1 MPATVTCKR
10 LTEGSIEKS
19 PINTVSVRIITGRDL
34 LKKLL
39 PALKL
44 IAVLAVTLIP
54 AWAKSQAGKKPNIIY
69 ILADDLGYAEVGCYG
84 QKKIETPNIDALA
97 ANGMRFT
104 QHYSGSPVCA
114 PARCVLLT
122 GRHTGHAQIRGNDEW
137 AERGNV
143 WDFAAASR
151 DPQLEGQRPMKA
163 GTRTIGTLLQQ
174 AGYKTGL
181 VGKWGLGGPM
191 TESVPNKQGFD
202 FFYGYNCQRQAH
214 TYFPLHLWKNSE
226 KVPLNNKMVP
236 PKTLLPDGADPY
248 DPASYADF
256 WLTDYSSELMQNEVI
271 KFINENKAR
280 PFFMYYAN
288 TIPHNPLQ
296 APARWV
302 DHYVKKFGDEEPY
315 RGDRG
320 YFPHRYPRA
329 CYAAM
334 VSYFDEQVG
343 EIVATL
349 KELGLY
355 ENTLIIFS
363 SDNGP
368 TYTGGADSPW
378 FDSAKPFRSEHGW
391 GKGYVKEGGIR
402 VPMIAH
408 WPGKIAAG
416 SQTDLMSAHYDV
428 LPTLCDLVEM
438 EAPPDTDGISFLPT
452 LTGEGLQEEH
462 QYLYWEFPSYGGQQA
477 LRMGKWK
484 GMRQNIFHD
493 SLRIQLY
500 NLENDIQ
507 ESNDVSSQ
515 HPEIVQR
522 IEKLFAQEHSRPEI
536 DRFKIKQLGD

>member
-1 MPATVTCKR
+1 MIWK
-10 LTEGSIEKS
+10 SITKS
-19 PINTVSVRIITGRDL
+19 KIDTRTLCAITGRDF
-34 LKKLL
+34 LKNFLS
-39 PALKL
+39 ALRVM
-44 IAVLAVTLIP
+44 AVVAGMLVTACDAP
-54 AWAKSQAGKKPNIIY
+54 QPEKRPNIIY

-84 QKKIETPNIDALA
+84 QEKIETPNIDALA

-143 WDFAAASR
+143 WDFEAASR
-151 DPQLEGQRPMKA
+151 DPNLEGQRPMKA
-163 GTRTIGTLLQQ
+163 GTETIGTLLQR

-181 VGKWGLGGPM
+181 VGKWGLGGPL
-191 TESVPNKQGFD
+191 TESIPNKQGFD

-214 TYFPLHLWKNSE
+214 TFFPVHLWKNTE
-226 KVPLNNKMVP
+226 KVPLDNKMVP
-236 PKTLLPDGADPY
+236 PKTPLPEGADPY
-248 DPASYADF
+248 DPDSYSDF
-256 WLTDYSSELMQNEVI
+256 WLTDYSSELMQKEVI
-271 KFINENKAR
+271 KFIKESKEQ

-288 TIPHNPLQ
+288 PIPHNPLQ

-302 DHYVKKFGDEEPY
+302 EHYVKKFGDEEPY
-315 RGDRG
+315 SGDRG

-349 KELGLY
+349 KDLGLY

-368 TYTGGADSPW
+368 TYSGGADSPW
-378 FDSAKPFRSEHGW
+378 FDSAKPFRSEYGW

-402 VPMIAH
+402 VPMIAQ
-408 WPGKIAAG
+408 WPGKIARG
-416 SQTDLMSAHYDV
+416 TETDLISAHYDV
-428 LPTLCDLVEM
+428 LPTLCDVVEI
-438 EAPPDTDGISFLPT
+438 EAPQDTDGISFLPT
-452 LTGEGLQEEH
+452 LLGQGAQEEH
-462 QYLYWEFPSYGGQQA
+462 EYLYWEFPAYGGQQA
-477 LRMGKWK
+477 VRMGNWK
-484 GMRQNIFHD
+484 GMRQNIFQD

-500 NLENDIQ
+500 NLEQDIQ
-507 ESNDVSSQ
+507 ESNDVSRQ
-515 HPEIVQR
+515 HPEIVQT
-522 IEKLFAQEHSRPEI
+522 IEKIFTQERSRPEI
-536 DRFKIKQLGD
+536 ERFQIKQLGD